1 VGLLLLLLSLLFL
14 AFGSGSSGVSG
25 PALRSS
31 SSATSSARSCATVV
45 TSVNGKTVRHHS
57 CHGTSGGSVRVHTRV
72 AVKCSAHMTAGGK
85 TTTRCSPPAN
95 P

>member
-25 PALRSS
+25 PVLRGS
-31 SSATSSARSCATVV
+31 SSATSTAKSCSTVV
-45 TSVNGKTVRHHS
+45 TSVNGKTVRRHS
-57 CHGTSGGSVRVHTRV
+57 CHSASGGSVRVHTRV
-72 AVKCSAHMTAGGK
+72 VVRCSARMTAGGK
-85 TTTRCSPPAN
+85 TTSHCSPPAN